1 MAKQRTPPAGG
12 DSPKGDDARAIHDVM
27 AFRAAVR
34 DVKPLTQTPEPEGL
48 ARPKPRVRPGRRPVG
63 ESLDETMPLL
73 PAIGTVAV
81 DGALSFQRAG
91 VRTQI
96 LRRLRRGLIPIE
108 GELDLHGL
116 SQTAARYQLSE
127 FLSESRNIG

>member
-12 DSPKGDDARAIHDVM
+12 NSPKGDDARAVHDAM
-27 AFRAAVR
+27 AFRAAVH
-34 DVKPLTQTPEPEGL
+34 DVKPLTQTPQPEGL
-48 ARPKPRVRPGRRPVG
+48 AKPKPRVRPGRRPVS
-63 ESLDETMPLL
+63 ESLDEMMPLL
-73 PAIGTVAV
+73 PSIVPVAV
-81 DGALSFQRAG
+81 DDALSFQRAG

-116 SQTAARYQLSE
+116 SQT
-127 FLSESRNIG
+127 